1 LNETEAGVGLD
12 GIVVGKSVPP
22 SVGLAK
28 ERASNR
34 IPVCL
39 GVGSI
44 GNSEVGSRAAYRPS
58 GLSDPDWL
66 STNSSLCGT
75 ESILE
80 ETWAVLDA
88 VGLGGLEVWVGVHS
102 NPIASIDDGLVRAVD
117 PSSPGVDV
125 TDGGSAQGS
134 IGNGGTNL
142 ANV

>member
-39 GVGSI
+39 GVGSV

-66 STNSSLCGT
+66 STNSS
-75 ESILE
+75 
-80 ETWAVLDA
+80 
-88 VGLGGLEVWVGVHS
+88 VWH
-102 NPIASIDDGLVRAVD
+102 
-117 PSSPGVDV
+117 
-125 TDGGSAQGS
+125 
-134 IGNGGTNL
+134 
-142 ANV
+142 